1 MPRYEKKYPDEKK
14 PLDSKPSIFDQIN
27 NYLLLSYSAACF
39 MIYFSVSSILYFNN
53 WIILSIILPG
63 LIAFVLPLYLLVR
76 RFSSG
81 FLYEYRI
88 KPPDSSI
95 TGLVIL
101 ITLSA
106 ILPVDAISSY
116 FEQYRPVD
124 ADYTN
129 LLISIKPKG
138 LLSFLAVAFGVAVA
152 APFSEELLFR
162 GFIQRILQRNTRK
175 ALAVILSG
183 VIFGASHFDLSLI
196 PGIAVL
202 GIILGY
208 IFLRTGNLF
217 YSFSAHA
224 LYNFISL
231 VRLHYTSETDIKGG
245 EIASPSGSWVLLSIL
260 VFVLGIYLFETKMAD
275 GKTKI
280 NET

>member
-1 MPRYEKKYPDEKK
+1 MPRYEKNYPDENKL
-14 PLDSKPSIFDQIN
+14 PDLKPSIFDLIN

-63 LIAFVLPLYLLVR
+63 LIAFVLPLYLLAK
-76 RFSSG
+76 RFSTG

-88 KPPDSSI
+88 KSPDSSI
-95 TGLVIL
+95 AVLVML
-101 ITLSA
+101 IALSA
-106 ILPVDAISSY
+106 ILPVDALSSY
-116 FEQYRPVD
+116 FEQYRSVD

-138 LLSFLAVAFGVAVA
+138 PASFLAAAFGLVIA

-162 GFIQRILQRNTRK
+162 GFIQRIMQRNTRK
-175 ALAVILSG
+175 ILAVILSG
-183 VIFGASHFDLSLI
+183 VIFGASHFDLTLI

-231 VRLHYTSETDIKGG
+231 LRLHYTSEADIKSG

-260 VFVLGIYLFETKMAD
+260 VFFLAIYLFETKTAN
-275 GKTKI
+275 GE
-280 NET
+280 N